1 MRAGKE
7 KRESTVNCEQVQNRL
22 SAFLDDELSAP
33 ERSVMEDHL
42 EHCTTC
48 AGELKSLA
56 AVLDFV
62 DRWELEPEAIDI
74 RPALRSATASSIP
87 SGVAKPQIRP
97 ALVRITSVFRYAAAL
112 LLGIS
117 LGLFALGLF
126 GSKPPAERT
135 EQPKQT
141 PVSTIPSVSN
151 LPMENFD
158 NLPEGS
164 LGEAYVALLS
174 ADNEIL
180 RDNSGIM
187 PK

>member
-1 MRAGKE
+1 M
-7 KRESTVNCEQVQNRL
+7 NCEQVQSRL
-22 SAFLDDELSAP
+22 STFLDDELSP
-33 ERSVMEDHL
+33 SERSVIEDHL

-56 AVLDFV
+56 AVLAFV
-62 DRWELEPEAIDI
+62 DRWELEADPIDI
-74 RPALRSATASSIP
+74 RPALRSAPASPVP
-87 SGVAKPQIRP
+87 SGAAKPQIRP
-97 ALVRITSVFRYAAAL
+97 AIVQITSVFRYAAAL
-112 LLGIS
+112 LLGIT

-135 EQPKQT
+135 EQPEQT
-141 PVSTIPSVSN
+141 SVSTIPSDSN
-151 LPMENFD
+151 IPMENFD